1 MGQQTIRWRVGN
13 RLDWQI
19 EQIVAESDGSLHD
32 ALRALML
39 VNERLE
45 AEVERL
51 RSAAVYGHIAADRQS
66 LH

>member
-1 MGQQTIRWRVGN
+1 MRLGWTVAN

-19 EQIVAESDGSLHD
+19 DEIVAESDGSLHD

-45 AEVERL
+45 AELEWL
-51 RSAAVYGHIAADRQS
+51 RSAVVRGHVCVDGQS

>member
-1 MGQQTIRWRVGN
+1 MRN

-19 EQIVAESDGSLHD
+19 EQIVAESGDSMHD
-32 ALRALML
+32 ALRALMQ

-45 AEVERL
+45 AELERM
-51 RSAAVYGHIAADRQS
+51 RAALACGGPRLEGQS

>member
-1 MGQQTIRWRVGN
+1 VGN

-19 EQIVAESDGSLHD
+19 EQIVAESDGSVHD

-39 VNERLE
+39 ANERLE
-45 AEVERL
+45 AELDWL
-51 RSAAVYGHIAADRQS
+51 RSVAMCGPIAADGQS

>member
-1 MGQQTIRWRVGN
+1 VGN

-32 ALRALML
+32 ALRALMQ

-45 AEVERL
+45 AELERL
-51 RSAAVYGHIAADRQS
+51 RSAAVCGHLCTDGQS

>member
-1 MGQQTIRWRVGN
+1 MAN

-32 ALRALML
+32 ALRALMQ

-45 AEVERL
+45 AELEWL
-51 RSAAVYGHIAADRQS
+51 RSTLVSGHVCVDGQS